1 MRYYKIIQNGYVPV
15 IGIGSGGIE
24 ITTEEYYSLLE
35 LIQNRPIATN
45 GYDYRLKEDLTWEE
59 YELPVIDVD
68 EEEIGDSE
76 ALDIILGGGTQ

>member
-1 MRYYKIIQNGYVPV
+1 MRYYKIIKNGYFEA
-15 IGIGSGGIE
+15 IGIGFDGEE
-24 ITTEEYYSLLE
+24 INAKEYATIRNVIS
-35 LIQNRPIATN
+35 NRPTPPE
-45 GYDYRLKEDLTWEE
+45 GCDYRLKENLTWEE